1 MYKELIKNW
10 IPKLT
15 PKIIQEYGKKVGLFL
30 TNSETNILYQFIM
43 KNYSEIL
50 DGNEKSFS
58 ELQKQISPTLYNQ
71 LLKIY
76 NENKRKFL

>member
-15 PKIIQEYGKKVGLFL
+15 PKIIQENGNKLGIFL

-50 DGNEKSFS
+50 DGNEKSFN

-71 LLKIY
+71 LLKLY
-76 NENKRKFL
+76 NEHKRKFL

>member
-15 PKIIQEYGKKVGLFL
+15 PKIIQEYGNKLGIFL

-50 DGNEKSFS
+50 DGNEKSFY

-71 LLKIY
+71 LLKLY

>member
-15 PKIIQEYGKKVGLFL
+15 PKLIQENGNKLGIFL

-50 DGNEKSFS
+50 DGNEKSFN

-71 LLKIY
+71 LLKLY
-76 NENKRKFL
+76 NENKKKFL